1 MEPFNKKKGMYSS
14 SRNCSIHMPQC
25 KYLSN
30 PFTKIRKY
38 SMFTFN
44 DLPARNP
51 KVLTVSKILVYKI
64 KSTFLN

>member
-1 MEPFNKKKGMYSS
+1 
-14 SRNCSIHMPQC
+14 
-25 KYLSN
+25 
-30 PFTKIRKY
+30 
-38 SMFTFN
+38 MFTFN